1 MTETLDETALAQ
13 EPERTMTDYSFS
25 WEGEREE
32 LTDLGDALIR
42 AIPVPWYG
50 VHGMVV
56 RQRYDPARVEER
68 LDEVM
73 AQAEAGDRRFL
84 WIVAPSTEPA
94 NLGERFATRGLQPAV
109 IWDGMV
115 QAPLEPQIL
124 GNPDV
129 LVEPLNQENAEAFA
143 AIRSDGF
150 PDPAIKAERLAAAH
164 RYLQNP
170 DKQSLI
176 YVASLGGQ
184 AAGYVIMRVEPNG
197 LAYFRDAY
205 TLPAFRNQGVYLSL
219 VAKRLQVAHESGCTA
234 AVVQANQQTS
244 SPILQKRGFRP
255 VSRIMGYARVDP
267 NSSGW

>member
-1 MTETLDETALAQ
+1 MTETLDETALAE

-32 LTDLGDALIR
+32 VTDLGDALIR
-42 AIPVPWYG
+42 AIPVRWAG
-50 VHGMVV
+50 VNGMVV
-56 RQRYDPARVEER
+56 RQRYDPASVDRR
-68 LDEVM
+68 LDELI
-73 AQAEAGDRRFL
+73 AQSEAHGQRLL
-84 WIVAPSTEPA
+84 WIVGPSSQPA
-94 NLGERFATRGLQPAV
+94 DLNERFEARGLQPAV

-129 LVEPLNQENAEAFA
+129 VVEPLNEENAEAFA

-170 DKQSLI
+170 DRQALI
-176 YVASLGGQ
+176 YLASLDGQ

-197 LAYFRDAY
+197 VAYFRDAY
-205 TLPAFRNQGVYLSL
+205 TLPAFRNQGIYLSL
-219 VAKRLQVAHESGCTA
+219 VAKRLQVAHEAGCTA

-244 SPILQKRGFRP
+244 SPILRKRGFQP
-255 VSRIMGYARVDP
+255 VSRMVGYARVDP
-267 NSSGW
+267 NSAGW